1 MSSCSSKK
9 NFLQIIKKVE
19 NVEKNIKTI
28 DRWIKDVSD
37 LHRAKPPPMVRYT
50 NPMPDLDSL
59 MQEWPQSV
67 EMLLRKD
74 GFPSYKLRCTLAEY
88 IDIVCAVFDIP
99 VYEQRVQSLHMLFS
113 LFIAIKG
120 SQLYKAHE
128 ETSTSRTPSA
138 NTSNAPDQLILE

>member
-1 MSSCSSKK
+1 M
-9 NFLQIIKKVE
+9 
-19 NVEKNIKTI
+19 KTI

-74 GFPSYKLRCTLAEY
+74 GFPTHKLRCSLAEY
-88 IDIVCAVFDIP
+88 VDIACAVFDIP
-99 VYEQRVQSLHMLFS
+99 VYEQRVQSLHVLFS
-113 LFIAIKG
+113 LYIAVKG
-120 SQLYKAHE
+120 SQLYKSRE
-128 ETSTSRTPSA
+128 EASTSRTPSGNA
-138 NTSNAPDQLILE
+138 SNAPDQLILE